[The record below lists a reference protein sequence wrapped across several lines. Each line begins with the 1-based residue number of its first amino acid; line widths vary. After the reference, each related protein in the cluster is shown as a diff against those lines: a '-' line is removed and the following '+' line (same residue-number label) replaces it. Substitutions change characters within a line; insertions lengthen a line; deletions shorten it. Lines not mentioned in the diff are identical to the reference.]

1 MVINVA
7 SPGRPFQSMAHH
19 VDVVL
24 MHVEVRHEV
33 RTDLEVQVLP
43 RKLAHGIEYRV
54 LGLWR

>member
-1 MVINVA
+1 
-7 SPGRPFQSMAHH
+7 MAHH